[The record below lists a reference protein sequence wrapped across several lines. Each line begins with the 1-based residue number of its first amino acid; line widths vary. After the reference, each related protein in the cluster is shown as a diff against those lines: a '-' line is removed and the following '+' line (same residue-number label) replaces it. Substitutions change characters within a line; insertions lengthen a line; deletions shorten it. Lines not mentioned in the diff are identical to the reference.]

1 MHVEKIHFDEVF
13 DAVAEDGNFSF
24 RSHGRTHYGVKL
36 QKHVIPRAG
45 STFAIAFAEPG
56 NWSTVLGWRD
66 LASTDVV
73 FARPASFWL
82 YFAVSDI
89 VMYALFVVVGGYL
102 YAGAGGTLAVT
113 VVCACIA
120 FYHMRLNHKVKRALS
135 AGGVD
140 VNDGADLLARH
151 P

>member
-89 VMYALFVVVGGYL
+89 VMYALFVDVGGL
-102 YAGAGGTLAVT
+102 CRRRRGPGGHGRVRLHRFLPYAAQ
-113 VVCACIA
+113 
-120 FYHMRLNHKVKRALS
+120 
-135 AGGVD
+135 
-140 VNDGADLLARH
+140 